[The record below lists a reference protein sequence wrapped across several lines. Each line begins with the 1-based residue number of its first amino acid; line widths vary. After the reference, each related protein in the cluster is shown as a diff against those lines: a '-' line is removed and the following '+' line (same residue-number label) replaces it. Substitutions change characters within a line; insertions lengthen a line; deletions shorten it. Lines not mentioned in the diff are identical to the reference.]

1 MDFLKRILGVGAG
14 GGASSGSSGDPN
26 GLYFYVQPNGC
37 EEIVRVRVDKA
48 NDLSQDDD
56 GKLFVKKYARGTKC
70 RQGVDLMLYFDGSRK
85 MVNSE
90 LTGGVLVNEA
100 AYQAWQAGQETT
112 ST

>member
-1 MDFLKRILGVGAG
+1 MDFLKRILGIGGSG
-14 GGASSGSSGDPN
+14 GGSGSSGDAN

-37 EEIVRVRVDKA
+37 DEVIRVRVDKA

-70 RQGVDLMLYFDGSRK
+70 RQGVDLTLYFDGSRK

-90 LTGGVLVNEA
+90 LSGGTLVNEA
-100 AYQAWQAGQETT
+100 AYQAWQASQTT
-112 ST
+112 PE